1 LAILNGDV
9 GGGVVVTQPFCVNLR
24 QKQVSVGD
32 KKSVSV
38 VDLML
43 VVNGDFA
50 FVENGEGLYL
60 FLIGKLL

>member
-1 LAILNGDV
+1 MLA
-9 GGGVVVTQPFCVNLR
+9 VVLLSLSQFVTICVRNRSVSVTQRAP
-24 QKQVSVGD
+24 
-32 KKSVSV
+32 V

-50 FVENGEGLYL
+50 FVEIGEGLYL